1 MSNSKSTQQDLM
13 LYKWE
18 TKTIP
23 SWIHVI
29 DEYAFPTAVFSS
41 TRILL
46 WNNSRFYEKEKCYW
60 FFSSQWSFLKYFSW
74 ENDFTSWFCYCF
86 FFFNLL
92 RWNKTDHSQNGMVL
106 SSFLDWF
113 LKEVV
118 SKKLLIY
125 NTEIDADC
133 RHGGLHQIVTGSLL
147 HWVVCKST
155 KKFTCKSVDFY

>member
-1 MSNSKSTQQDLM
+1 MKKKNAIDFSVLSEAFWNIFHERMTLLLDF
-13 LYKWE
+13 
-18 TKTIP
+18 
-23 SWIHVI
+23 VI
-29 DEYAFPTAVFSS
+29 V
-41 TRILL
+41 
-46 WNNSRFYEKEKCYW
+46 
-60 FFSSQWSFLKYFSW
+60 
-74 ENDFTSWFCYCF
+74 